1 MHCHLRLPVVPVILS
16 FDQKNR
22 NVSGYQILAKLDD
35 LWPNYCV
42 QPSTLFYSTT
52 SRVQPFHSPHGP
64 ILHTHTHT
72 YQILAESGSVQLSY
86 R

>member
-42 QPSTLFYSTT
+42 QPQVEFNHFTVLMDPYC
-52 SRVQPFHSPHGP
+52 
-64 ILHTHTHT
+64 THTHT